1 MATPTRR
8 LAARISMTALAGLLL
23 AFPIGVAA
31 NSNNPITQTGGMTAV
46 LPLMG
51 TTLTVGV
58 ALDDVG
64 NISGV
69 TLDPSDTLSSTSTA
83 KDVVKFSNAD
93 GSVKVTVK
101 ASGDRMAVKAKSTLA
116 NLLGNGSWSADVF
129 GTGKATVDY
138 SIGKDADGNP
148 TVTIGDITTPSGVT
162 ATKLDP
168 AAKTKTKKSGSAEG
182 RAWAWAGVGFSHD
195 GFTKRLSISISAT
208 LPDGPA
214 KLAIVLG
221 GRDRQLL
228 SGTLAALAGAR
239 TWSAKLCDGT
249 PVTVKYHVSA
259 DGTVVYDGATGA
271 PAKERDFKAGDK
283 KAQGGDKSA
292 AKNGKHFGG
301 KNVVSGIAV
310 RFTKTNVGV
319 GVWLVKNDDGT
330 YSLKV
335 AGFSG
340 HCGGGKDRQHHGDQ
354 KRIGGGNRHGN
365 GHHGDGHHGDG
376 DRKPKSGS

>member
-1 MATPTRR
+1 MATPTQR
-8 LAARISMTALAGLLL
+8 LAARISMIALAGLLL
-23 AFPIGVAA
+23 AFPSGAAA
-31 NSNNPITQTGGMTAV
+31 NSNNPITQTGGMTAG
-46 LPLMG
+46 LPLLG

-101 ASGDRMAVKAKSTLA
+101 ASGDRMAIKAKSSLA
-116 NLLGNGSWSADVF
+116 NLLGDGTWSADVF
-129 GTGKATVDY
+129 GTGKASVDY

-148 TVTIGDITTPSGVT
+148 TVTIGGISAPSGVL

-168 AAKTKTKKSGSAEG
+168 KSTAATKKSKTSDG
-182 RAWAWAGVGFSHD
+182 RAWAFAGVSFSHD
-195 GFTKRLSISISAT
+195 GFTKRLSISISAK

-214 KLAIVLG
+214 KLAIVLS
-221 GRDRQLL
+221 GRDRQKL
-228 SGTLAALAGAR
+228 SGTLAQLAGAR

-249 PVTVKYHVSA
+249 PVAVKYHVTA
-259 DGTVVYDGATGA
+259 DGTVVYDGASGA
-271 PAKERDFKAGDK
+271 PAKERDLKAGDGGK
-283 KAQGGDKSA
+283 KAKTADKSA
-292 AKNGKHFGG
+292 AKHFGR
-301 KNVVSGIAV
+301 KNLVSGIAV
-310 RFTKTNVGV
+310 RFEKTNVGV
-319 GVWLVKNDDGT
+319 AVWLAKNTDGT

-340 HCGGGKDRQHHGDQ
+340 HCGEGKTHRHHQSGA
-354 KRIGGGNRHGN
+354 GN
-365 GHHGDGHHGDG
+365 GNADRNGGHDGHHGNG
-376 DRKPKSGS
+376 NRKPKSGS